1 MRIGYLG
8 FAEEADLLL
17 PAPSEV
23 TYLPASQVRQEVTTS
38 GLRELRGY
46 TSLAAY
52 TLQLRW
58 RDLPEEYVS
67 LVASIPPNEVVSL
80 IDEAGREW
88 QVVFGEPTRTMLTGV
103 STREGK
109 PLYSTGLI
117 AFPVASN
124 SVGASRV
131 LETGGQV
138 RSGRLI
144 APSTLTPRD
153 PVLPPV
159 PSPAVS
165 PVLARAS
172 RGLPPTVRPG
182 EGVRFTFTTFSD
194 EVERGRYYAEDGEG
208 HLELT
213 RLTGPQYQGLYSSVW
228 NQRLVEARLRRFP
241 WHLDAAWTIGALL
254 FVDGGLFTG
263 RVLWAEGKNS
273 LLQVSWNAGILSVD
287 LALGTSH
294 YRQAWSVPVGT
305 YHYLG
310 LQYSH
315 GVLRAGLAGVME
327 VVPMFPSYLIETA
340 SEGLTIGG
348 GAVYLDDLLIARSDG
363 VDLGQAYRWMVDAWQ
378 PST

>member
-8 FAEEADLLL
+8 FTEEADLLL

-46 TSLAAY
+46 THLAAY
-52 TLQLRW
+52 TLQLQW
-58 RDLPEEYVS
+58 RDLPEEFVS
-67 LVASIPPNEVVSL
+67 LVASIPPDEVVTL
-80 IDEAGREW
+80 LDEAGREW

-103 STREGK
+103 STRDGK
-109 PLYSTGLI
+109 PLYSTGL
-117 AFPVASN
+117 AAYPVISN
-124 SVGASRV
+124 SAGTSRV
-131 LETGGQV
+131 LGTGGQV
-138 RSGRLI
+138 RSGRLV
-144 APSTLTPRD
+144 APETATPRD

-159 PSPAVS
+159 PSPEVS

-208 HLELT
+208 YLELT
-213 RLTGPQYQGLYSSVW
+213 RLTGPRYQGLYSSVA

-241 WHLDAAWTIGALL
+241 WQLDAAWSVGVLL
-254 FVDGGLFTG
+254 FVDSALTPG
-263 RVLWAEGKNS
+263 RVLWAEGKNA
-273 LLQVSWNAGILSVD
+273 LLQVTWDAGLLSLD
-287 LALGTSH
+287 LALGTIH
-294 YRQAWSVPVGT
+294 YRQTWAVPAGE
-305 YHYLG
+305 YIYLG

-315 GVLRAGLAGVME
+315 GVLRAGLAGVLDT
-327 VVPMFPSYLIETA
+327 VPSFPSHLIETS
-340 SEGLTIGG
+340 SEGLVVGG
-348 GAVYLDDLLIARSDG
+348 GAVYLDDLLLARTDG
-363 VDLGQAYRWMVDAWQ
+363 VDLAQAYHWMVNAWQ